1 MVPRTTSKIEP
12 HHLDRKV
19 YIYIRQSTEAQ
30 VQVNTA
36 STARQYDLVSHAL
49 ELGWRKGQLV
59 IVDEDQARSATTT
72 YRRGG
77 YKDMISDIALGH
89 VGAVICLNTDR
100 LSRDASDWH
109 YLLKICEIA
118 GTLIIDQTSVRDPSD
133 RNDRL
138 FLGIDG
144 VLNEA
149 EIFKIRDR
157 LIGGK
162 LRKAKEGALRLL
174 LPAGYIYDHDG
185 RVILDPDE
193 RVQQTVKSVFKLF
206 ERHGSAGKVVRHFT
220 NNKVRFPKR
229 PRGQGSKA
237 LEWVP
242 LRRSKV
248 LKILHNP
255 AYAGAYV
262 YGRYR
267 RCKYIHDGEVRYRIK
282 ELKRDQ
288 WGVVKLDIHQGYISW
303 EEYLLNVQKL
313 SDNLFTVG
321 EGRRGAVRAGGALLQ
336 GIIMC
341 GKCGGRM
348 RVQYQSKRN
357 ARYTCASSCRD
368 FGVGECQSVVN
379 SVVDAAVAN
388 EFLQAVTPTH
398 LEISVEDFS
407 LREVQHGETGRQ
419 WALRLKQSRSEEQ
432 LSRQRFMKVDPENDL
447 VFCRLQREWN
457 EKIAEVKR
465 IELEAESIAAKS
477 PRPLS
482 ALDRQAVLA
491 LAQDVPKLWH
501 ADQVKNDL
509 RKQLLRF
516 LIKEVT
522 IIKGESTLHVG
533 IQWQTDAY
541 TATEVSLPTRATLL
555 RTDQKAIDRI
565 RELATN
571 HSDQQIAEVLNKEG
585 VRSKYSKVYTIA
597 NINRLRKKYGIPTSC
612 PDNRTYFV
620 DQQRGDGRYTSTY
633 VAQKIGVHPV
643 TISLWCRQ
651 GRLDAIRHNPP
662 GPWWIKVTPRQIIRL
677 RKMKGQ
683 RRAN

>member
-1 MVPRTTSKIEP
+1 MIPHNTSKIEP

-30 VQVNTA
+30 VLVNTA
-36 STARQYDLVSHAL
+36 STARQYDLVGRAL

-59 IVDEDQARSATTT
+59 IVDVDQARSATTT

-109 YLLKICEIA
+109 YLLKICEVA
-118 GTLIIDQTSVRDPSD
+118 GTLIVDQTSVHDPSD

-193 RVQQTVKSVFKLF
+193 RVQQTVRSVFELF
-206 ERHGSAGKVVRHFT
+206 ERYGSAGKVVRHFT

-255 AYAGAYV
+255 TYAGAYV

-267 RCKYIHDGEVRYRIK
+267 RCKYIRDGEVRYRIK

-288 WGVVKLDIHQGYISW
+288 WGVVKLDVHQGYISW
-303 EEYLLNVQKL
+303 EQYLLNVQKL
-313 SDNLFTVG
+313 SDNLLKSDK
-321 EGRRGAVRAGGALLQ
+321 GRRGAVREGAALLE

-341 GKCGGRM
+341 GKCGSRM
-348 RVQYQSKRN
+348 RVQCQSKRN
-357 ARYTCASSCRD
+357 ARYTCANSCRD
-368 FGVGECQSVVN
+368 FGAGECQSIVN
-379 SVVDAAVAN
+379 SVVDDAVAN

-398 LEISVEDFS
+398 LEVSVEDSS
-407 LREVQHGETGRQ
+407 LIEAQRGEIERQ

-465 IELEAESIAAKS
+465 IELEAESIAAGS

-482 ALDRQAVLA
+482 ASDRQAVLA
-491 LAQDVPKLWH
+491 LAQDVPRLWH
-501 ADQVKNDL
+501 AVQVNNDL

-516 LIKEVT
+516 LIKDVT
-522 IIKGESTLHVG
+522 IIKDESTLHIG
-533 IQWQTDAY
+533 ILWQSDVY
-541 TATEVSLPTRATLL
+541 TASEVQLPTRSALL
-555 RTDQKAIDRI
+555 RTDQKVIDRI
-565 RELATN
+565 RELAADQ
-571 HSDQQIAEVLNKEG
+571 SDCQIADVLNKEG
-585 VRSKYSKVYTIA
+585 VRSKCVKVYTIA

-633 VAQKIGVHPV
+633 VAQKVGVHPV
-643 TISLWCRQ
+643 TISLWCKQ
-651 GRLDAIRHNPP
+651 GRLDAIRHNPL
-662 GPWWIKVTPRQIIRL
+662 GPWWIKVTPKQITQL
-677 RKMKGQ
+677 RKMKG
-683 RRAN
+683 RRKAN